1 MTRQKT
7 AVGQTKRMSADTSI
21 RIHATLVS
29 IDRAD
34 GGELGAMFLGPPGS
48 GKSDLALR
56 LIHDGALLVADDQV
70 DVSFGKGGLWG
81 AAPSNI
87 AGLIEARGIGLIH
100 LPFSDGVRI
109 AAVFDL
115 TPGTAI
121 ERLPERRWYQP
132 PQTFR
137 ARGGALRI
145 PLYALNALEPSAPA
159 KVTLALLGKVEG

>member
-1 MTRQKT
+1 VRRQT
-7 AVGQTKRMSADTSI
+7 NAVGQTTRMSGDTSV
-21 RIHATLVS
+21 RIHATLVA
-29 IDRAD
+29 IDRED
-34 GGELGAMFLGPPGS
+34 GAELGAMFLGPPGS

-81 AAPSNI
+81 AAPANI
-87 AGLIEARGIGLIH
+87 AGLIEARGIGLLR
-100 LPFSDGVRI
+100 LPFAPGVRI

-115 TPGTAI
+115 TPGAAI
-121 ERLPERRWYQP
+121 ERMPEKRWYQP

-145 PLYALNALEPSAPA
+145 PLYALNAFEPSAPA
-159 KVTLALLGKVEG
+159 KVTLSLLGKVEG

>member
-1 MTRQKT
+1 
-7 AVGQTKRMSADTSI
+7 MSAEPSV

-29 IDRAD
+29 IDRED
-34 GGELGAMFLGPPGS
+34 GAALGALFLGPPGS

-70 DVSFGKGGLWG
+70 DVSFAHGGLWG
-81 AAPSNI
+81 AAPEKI
-87 AGLIEARGIGLIH
+87 AGLIEARGVGLLR
-100 LPFSDGVRI
+100 LPFSPGARI

-115 TPGTAI
+115 TPGAAG
-121 ERLPERRWYQP
+121 ERMPEKRWFQP

-145 PLYALNALEPSAPA
+145 PLYGLNALEPSAPA
-159 KVTLALLGKVEG
+159 KVTLALLGRVEG

>member
-1 MTRQKT
+1 
-7 AVGQTKRMSADTSI
+7 MSAETSV
-21 RIHATLVS
+21 RIHATLVA
-29 IDRAD
+29 IDRED
-34 GGELGAMFLGPPGS
+34 GAELGALFIGPPGS

-70 DVSFGKGGLWG
+70 DVSFAHGGLWG
-81 AAPSNI
+81 AAPANI
-87 AGLIEARGIGLIH
+87 SGLIEARGVGLIR
-100 LPFSDGVRI
+100 LPVSSGVRI

-115 TPGTAI
+115 TPGGAA

-145 PLYALNALEPSAPA
+145 PLYALNGLEPSAPA
-159 KVTLALLGKVEG
+159 KVTLALLGKVES

>member
-1 MTRQKT
+1 
-7 AVGQTKRMSADTSI
+7 MSGDTSV
-21 RIHATLVS
+21 RVHATLVA
-29 IDRAD
+29 IGRAD
-34 GGELGAMFLGPPGS
+34 GSEHGALFLGPPGS
-48 GKSDLALR
+48 GKSDMALR

-70 DVSFGKGGLWG
+70 DVSFAHGGLWG
-81 AAPSNI
+81 AAPEKI
-87 AGLIEARGIGLIH
+87 AGLIEARGIGLIR
-100 LPFSDGVRI
+100 LPFSPGVRI

-121 ERLPERRWYQP
+121 ERSPEKRWYQP

-145 PLYALNALEPSAPA
+145 PLYALNPFEASANA